1 VDGAFFGGLDP
12 RAAVQRETHGGIKHI
27 MDRAAKIV
35 VVLLVIAASAFFIF
49 SKISGWHKNKLD
61 TAIKQQQEQMR
72 SKTDKLEQKIT
83 ELEQELSDLKGQ
95 KIPQAKLNEVFGADD
110 ASAGTAAEKEKL
122 AQVMGEVKKL
132 ARTVGNDM
140 QLAAALA
147 DEKKIAEV
155 LGDDSKLSEVLRE
168 EGRLADA
175 LRDEKKLTAIM
186 RIEKNLAEILGVE
199 DTSAEVPAEREK
211 LAQVIDDV
219 KKLARSVDNDA
230 QLAAVL
236 GDEKKVAEILGD
248 KSPLIDVLREDNK
261 LAGILRDEK
270 KLTEILRIE
279 NSLTEIL
286 TREEINEAGQNNI
299 VKKKIPVTTRQP
311 DFNEIQRQIIAFFA
325 YLDQQPYVQSYEF
338 AGGSYLQYQIAINNL
353 SSKLPIVVG
362 EMQSLYSMVRN
373 IAHFYRVMGKH
384 RVFVTRQ
391 VLQNE
396 SEIIESVMRTFFQW
410 YTMDSGG
417 QASLA
422 GRPSPEIMY
431 EYAGYI
437 LNTLGGRSYLLRRS
451 PKIRA
456 LTTYYCVLALDRA
469 NEAELNSKGIDIRPY
484 IKSSL
489 LEVKNQIGLIYQTD
503 YIAKLSE
510 LNRKYYP
517 Y

>member
-1 VDGAFFGGLDP
+1 
-12 RAAVQRETHGGIKHI
+12 

-49 SKISGWHKNKLD
+49 SKISGWHKNKLN
-61 TAIKQQQEQMR
+61 TVITQQEEQTR

-83 ELEQELSDLKGQ
+83 ELEQELIDVKGQ
-95 KIPQAKLNEVFGADD
+95 KIPEEKLAEVFGAND
-110 ASAGTAAEKEKL
+110 ASDGITADREKL
-122 AQVMGEVKKL
+122 AEVMVEVKKL
-132 ARTVGNDM
+132 ARIVRNETELV
-140 QLAAALA
+140 
-147 DEKKIAEV
+147 
-155 LGDDSKLSEVLRE
+155 
-168 EGRLADA
+168 
-175 LRDEKKLTAIM
+175 
-186 RIEKNLAEILGVE
+186 
-199 DTSAEVPAEREK
+199 
-211 LAQVIDDV
+211 
-219 KKLARSVDNDA
+219 
-230 QLAAVL
+230 AVL

-248 KSPLIDVLREDNK
+248 QSK
-261 LAGILRDEK
+261 LAGILREEGQLARVLRDENK
-270 KLTEILRIE
+270 LSEILRDENKLTEILQVE
-279 NSLTEIL
+279 NKPAAIL
-286 TREEINEAGQNNI
+286 AQAEKNEVGKNNI
-299 VKKKIPVTTRQP
+299 VKKKIPVTNRQP
-311 DFNEIQRQIIAFFA
+311 GFNDIERQIIAFFA
-325 YLDQQPYVQSYEF
+325 YLDQRPYVQSYEF

-396 SEIIESVMRTFFQW
+396 SEIIESVMKTFFQW

-417 QASLA
+417 RVSLA

-451 PKIRA
+451 PKVRA

-469 NEAELNSKGIDIRPY
+469 NEEELNSKGIDIRPY

-489 LEVKNQIGLIYQTD
+489 LEVKNQIGLIYQNE
-503 YIAKLSE
+503 YITKLSE